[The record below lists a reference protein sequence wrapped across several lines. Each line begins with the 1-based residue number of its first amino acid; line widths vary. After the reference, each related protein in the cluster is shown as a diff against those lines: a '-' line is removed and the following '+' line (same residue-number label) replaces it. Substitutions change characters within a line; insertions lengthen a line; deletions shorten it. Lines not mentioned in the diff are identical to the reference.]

1 VTVLKGACTLIAAPN
16 SSSAPAGV
24 VWVCDRGNPGMACAG
39 MGDVL
44 TGAIGGLLVQ
54 LRDPTLAARTGVL
67 AHAMAGDDAA
77 WQGQRGMLA
86 LDLMA
91 PLRRCLNP

>member
-1 VTVLKGACTLIAAPN
+1 
-16 SSSAPAGV
+16 
-24 VWVCDRGNPGMACAG
+24 MACAG

-44 TGAIGGLLVQ
+44 TGAISGLLVQ
-54 LRDPTLAARTGVL
+54 LRDPSLAARTGVL
-67 AHAMAGDDAA
+67 AHALAGDDAA

-91 PLRRCLNP
+91 PLRRWLNPR